1 MTLLPIGSSGGT
13 KSSSAQ
19 STSSHMPGASR
30 GQKRRRSRISRSCG
44 SGGVAKLVEKSA
56 GNFKNIIANR
66 VANLSNRKMKIS
78 HLTFGIHL
86 VSNNYSMARL
96 VDILLL
102 ERLRAKKFVYIFFY
116 VYLTI
121 ISVKMSSVVPLILGS

>member
-1 MTLLPIGSSGGT
+1 M
-13 KSSSAQ
+13 
-19 STSSHMPGASR
+19 
-30 GQKRRRSRISRSCG
+30 
-44 SGGVAKLVEKSA
+44 VEKSA

-96 VDILLL
+96 VDILLV